1 MSFCHGLL
9 LRADNDTGKIFRKLQ
24 RYEEA
29 KECQTDAT
37 SCQKAGNVGHRERYA
52 YMCRILR
59 ISPRTLRIMR
69 DNRAIGFT
77 QVNRKFYYKPEEVER
92 LLKGAAL
99 QRYEREE
106 T

>member
-1 MSFCHGLL
+1 MEIVIVEKRTFEALL
-9 LRADNDTGKIFRKLQ
+9 TAAGTLAAKVDALHRRCGDRQGVPSGSTG
-24 RYEEA
+24 E
-29 KECQTDAT
+29 D
-37 SCQKAGNVGHRERYA
+37 V
-52 YMCRILR
+52 CRILR

>member
-1 MSFCHGLL
+1 MEIVIVEKRTFEALL
-9 LRADNDTGKIFRKLQ
+9 TAAGTLAAKVDALHRRCGDRQGGKWLDGG
-24 RYEEA
+24 EA
-29 KECQTDAT
+29 C
-37 SCQKAGNVGHRERYA
+37 
-52 YMCRILR
+52 
-59 ISPRTLRIMR
+59 SPRTLRIMR

>member
-1 MSFCHGLL
+1 MEIVIVEKRTFEALL
-9 LRADNDTGKIFRKLQ
+9 AAAGTLAAKVDALQ
-24 RYEEA
+24 RRCGDRQGCKWLDGE
-29 KECQTDAT
+29 D
-37 SCQKAGNVGHRERYA
+37 V
-52 YMCRILR
+52 CRILR

-99 QRYEREE
+99 QRYGREE

>member
-1 MSFCHGLL
+1 M
-9 LRADNDTGKIFRKLQ
+9 
-24 RYEEA
+24 
-29 KECQTDAT
+29 
-37 SCQKAGNVGHRERYA
+37 HRRCGDRQGCKWLDGEDV
-52 YMCRILR
+52 CRILR

>member
-1 MSFCHGLL
+1 MEIVIVEKRTFEALL
-9 LRADNDTGKIFRKLQ
+9 TAAGTLA
-24 RYEEA
+24 A
-29 KECQTDAT
+29 KVDAL
-37 SCQKAGNVGHRERYA
+37 HRRCGDRQGCKWLDGEDV
-52 YMCRILR
+52 CRILR

-69 DNRAIGFT
+69 DNRAI
-77 QVNRKFYYKPEEVER
+77 KFYYKPEEVER

>member
-1 MSFCHGLL
+1 MEIVIVEKKTFEALL
-9 LRADNDTGKIFRKLQ
+9 AAAGTLA
-24 RYEEA
+24 A
-29 KECQTDAT
+29 KVDAL
-37 SCQKAGNVGHRERYA
+37 HRRCGDRQGCKWLDGEDV
-52 YMCRILR
+52 CRILR

-77 QVNRKFYYKPEEVER
+77 QVNRKFYYKPEEVKR

-106 T
+106 P